1 MIISLNSEKVIAEIL
16 LKAKAWPYG
25 SDNFF
30 KAVRAEL
37 IARNNLVT
45 LLTDLLVGIPANYTV
60 VFEAT
65 IGLIYLAAAK
75 ENKIRLIENPIIIL
89 NNFHNANYTTN
100 TSMADIVKLSGD
112 VKNNLAVYVTDVLTG
127 NGNEWSIVSK
137 SIDSLGCKPTETRCM
152 FNFSPL
158 KNINVR
164 ELFNYHMHKIPVL
177 KEIIND

>member
-45 LLTDLLVGIPANYTV
+45 LLTDLLVGLPANYTV

-100 TSMADIVKLSGD
+100 TSMADIVKL
-112 VKNNLAVYVTDVLTG
+112 VV
-127 NGNEWSIVSK
+127 
-137 SIDSLGCKPTETRCM
+137 M
-152 FNFSPL
+152 
-158 KNINVR
+158 
-164 ELFNYHMHKIPVL
+164 
-177 KEIIND
+177 